1 MKTKNKFL
9 VIILIVLTIINCIY
23 PIANAVTC
31 NLGSDI
37 SLTGYGSVANHVRNS
52 ESGDY
57 AISTDLVGYYDN
69 GVFYPAYCLNRDKN
83 GADNEYTHTVNVS
96 HILANEDLY
105 NKIWRVAVAGYPFH
119 SAEELG
125 VDDWTYAYQA
135 TKTAI
140 YDILGQTDV
149 NNYYGTDDI
158 GRRTVAL
165 MKRLVNEG
173 ENGTATYKTPVSTI
187 NTSGNLQLSGNYYIQ
202 NYTVTANVE
211 IESFDII
218 LPGFPTGTITTDTSG
233 IQKSQFRAG
242 ETFQVRIP
250 KNAVETGDINGR
262 VLANVNTKSYP
273 IFYGKTYDSKLQD
286 YAITADPILLSN
298 STANLL
304 IKGNTA
310 SIKVRKI
317 DVDTNEPIP
326 NTMFELSK
334 QDGTVIGT
342 ATTDT
347 TGTITFTNLY
357 QGTYNL
363 KEIKNNDNY
372 VLSSEITKVIAEY
385 NKTTETQVTNEKKK
399 GQIRVVKVDKDNNEI
414 KLEGVE
420 FNVIDSKGNVVDK
433 LITNEKRRGNK

>member
-414 KLEGVE
+414 KLAGVE